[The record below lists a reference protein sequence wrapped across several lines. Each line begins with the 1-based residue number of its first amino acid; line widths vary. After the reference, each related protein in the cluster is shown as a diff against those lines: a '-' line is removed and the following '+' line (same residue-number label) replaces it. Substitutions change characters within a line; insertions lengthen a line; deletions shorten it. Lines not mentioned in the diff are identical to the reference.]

1 MLDITINIV
10 YLSSNTLRTFDD
22 QQLRGIIP
30 TPYFCHFRLW
40 WCWLWNHVSS
50 RTGDTLPEIGTEVT
64 LLTHLVVRE
73 DAMILFGFSQIQEK
87 ELFLQMIE
95 VNGIGPKMAQRILS
109 SVSVND
115 FLSMIAREDKVAL
128 GKIKGIGKKTS
139 EMLVL
144 ALKDKALSIS
154 ALSGDTTPE
163 ILLPNAMQ
171 EAIAALHTLGVKDPA
186 AKKLLKKR
194 QVFLV
199 KQQMSLYLFQKHL
212 NTYKN
217 GRTYYIPR
225 TKH

>member
-1 MLDITINIV
+1 MIE
-10 YLSSNTLRTFDD
+10 
-22 QQLRGIIP
+22 QLRGIMAQKQP
-30 TPYFCHFRLW
+30 TFVVLDCGGVGYGI
-40 WCWLWNHVSS
+40 HVSS
-50 RTGDTLPEIGTEVT
+50 RTGETLPEIGTEIT

-186 AKKLLKKR
+186 AKKAVEKAASILGEAANVSLLIPEA
-194 QVFLV
+194 L
-199 KQQMSLYLFQKHL
+199 KHV
-212 NTYKN
+212 
-217 GRTYYIPR
+217 
-225 TKH
+225 